1 MEKNRDLFKE
11 AIADAKAVK
20 EVSIANAKA
29 ALEEVITPRLKS
41 MFEKKLTEMEEEDEK
56 QEEGHKMKKEN
67 SELEEEFNLEELLA
81 ELDEVEHEDEDKD
94 HKMEADH
101 KDHKM
106 EAKHDSEEGVH
117 EETIEEDITEEENI
131 EEADDESEEEEEEES
146 KMDDMDVEIDFDNMT
161 EEDLRAFIEEVVDEM
176 IEAEELELTEPSEE
190 DEEVEVEDDAE
201 MGDEEVEIED
211 EIADLQLEEGQIT
224 EMTTT
229 ELVAALP
236 AIIGGMTALIGGSVG
251 AAVWQENALAG
262 KYGEKWKTFAQKLSG
277 AGGAAAGSRNVAEET
292 EVLEELNTLKEEM
305 AEINLLNSKLLYLN
319 KILKEATLKESEKV
333 KAIAAF
339 DKAETVKEAK
349 LVFET
354 LRQNLRKTP
363 AKAAAKKLVRES
375 KNFAS
380 STITGASPTKKPVM
394 EVDPM
399 ITRMKKL
406 AGLL

>member
-56 QEEGHKMKKEN
+56 QEEGYKMKKEG

-81 ELDEVEHEDEDKD
+81 ELDEVEHEDED
-94 HKMEADH
+94 A
-101 KDHKM
+101 DHKM
-106 EAKHDSEEGVH
+106 EAKHKMEAMHDEEETEDV
-117 EETIEEDITEEENI
+117 ETIEEALTEEEDA
-131 EEADDESEEEEEEES
+131 EETEDESEEEEEEES
-146 KMDDMDVEIDFDNMT
+146 KVDDMDVEIDFDNMT

-176 IEAEELELTEPSEE
+176 IEAEELKLTDME
-190 DEEVEVEDDAE
+190 DDSEEVEMDDEAE
-201 MGDEEVEIED
+201 MGDEEIEIED

-224 EMTTT
+224 EMTTA

-305 AEINLLNSKLLYLN
+305 AEVNLLNSKLLYLN
-319 KILKEATLKESEKV
+319 KILKESNLKESQKV
-333 KAIAAF
+333 KAITAF
-339 DKAETVKEAK
+339 DKAKTVKEAK
-349 LVFET
+349 LVYET
-354 LRQNLRKTP
+354 LKENLSKTP
-363 AKAAAKKLVRES
+363 VKETQKKLVRES

-380 STITGASPTKKPVM
+380 STIAGNSPVKKPVM
-394 EVDPM
+394 EVDPT
-399 ITRMKKL
+399 IQRMKKL
-406 AGLL
+406 AGLA

>member
-56 QEEGHKMKKEN
+56 QEEGYKMKKEN

-81 ELDEVEHEDEDKD
+81 ELDEVEDEEIHEE
-94 HKMEADH
+94 ELT
-101 KDHKM
+101 
-106 EAKHDSEEGVH
+106 EETVSES
-117 EETIEEDITEEENI
+117 EETIEEELTEEEDA
-131 EEADDESEEEEEEES
+131 EETEDESEEEEEEES
-146 KMDDMDVEIDFDNMT
+146 KVDDMDVEIDFDNMT

-176 IEAEELELTEPSEE
+176 IEAEELKLTDME
-190 DEEVEVEDDAE
+190 DDSEEVEMDDEAE

-224 EMTTT
+224 EMTTA

-305 AEINLLNSKLLYLN
+305 AEVNLLNSKLLYLN
-319 KILKEATLKESEKV
+319 KILKESNLKESQKV
-333 KAIAAF
+333 KAITAF
-339 DKAETVKEAK
+339 DKAESVKEAK
-349 LVFET
+349 LVYET
-354 LRQNLRKTP
+354 LKENLSKTP
-363 AKAAAKKLVRES
+363 AKETQKKLVRES

-380 STITGASPTKKPVM
+380 STIAGNSPVKKPVM
-394 EVDPM
+394 EVDPT
-399 ITRMKKL
+399 IQRMKKL
-406 AGLL
+406 AGLA

>member
-56 QEEGHKMKKEN
+56 QEEGYKMKKEG

-81 ELDEVEHEDEDKD
+81 ELDEVEHEDED
-94 HKMEADH
+94 A
-101 KDHKM
+101 DHKM
-106 EAKHDSEEGVH
+106 EAKHKMEAMHDEEETEDV
-117 EETIEEDITEEENI
+117 ETIEEELTEEEDA
-131 EEADDESEEEEEEES
+131 EETEDESEEEEEEES
-146 KMDDMDVEIDFDNMT
+146 KVDDMDVEIDFDNMT

-176 IEAEELELTEPSEE
+176 IEAEELKLTDME
-190 DEEVEVEDDAE
+190 DDSEEVEMDDEAE
-201 MGDEEVEIED
+201 MGDEEIEIED

-224 EMTTT
+224 EMTTA

-305 AEINLLNSKLLYLN
+305 AEVNLLNSKLLYLN
-319 KILKEATLKESEKV
+319 KILKESNLKESQKV
-333 KAIAAF
+333 KAITAF

-349 LVFET
+349 LVYET
-354 LRQNLRKTP
+354 LKENLSKTP
-363 AKAAAKKLVRES
+363 AKETQKKLVRES

-380 STITGASPTKKPVM
+380 STIAGNSPVKKPVM
-394 EVDPM
+394 EVDPT
-399 ITRMKKL
+399 IQRMKKL
-406 AGLL
+406 AGLA

>member
-56 QEEGHKMKKEN
+56 QEEGYKMKKEN

-81 ELDEVEHEDEDKD
+81 ELDEVEDEEIHEE
-94 HKMEADH
+94 ELT
-101 KDHKM
+101 
-106 EAKHDSEEGVH
+106 EETVSES
-117 EETIEEDITEEENI
+117 EETIEEELTEEEDA
-131 EEADDESEEEEEEES
+131 EETEDESEEEEEEES
-146 KMDDMDVEIDFDNMT
+146 KVDDMDVEIDFDNMT

-190 DEEVEVEDDAE
+190 DEEVEIEDDAE

-224 EMTTT
+224 EMTTA

-333 KAIAAF
+333 KVIAAF

-380 STITGASPTKKPVM
+380 STITGNSPVKKPVM
-394 EVDPM
+394 EVDPT
-399 ITRMKKL
+399 IQRMKKL
-406 AGLL
+406 AGLA

>member
-56 QEEGHKMKKEN
+56 QEEGYKMKKEN

-81 ELDEVEHEDEDKD
+81 ELDEVEDEEIHEE
-94 HKMEADH
+94 ELT
-101 KDHKM
+101 
-106 EAKHDSEEGVH
+106 EETVSESEEAIE
-117 EETIEEDITEEENI
+117 EETIEEELTEEEDA
-131 EEADDESEEEEEEES
+131 EETEDESEEEEEEES
-146 KMDDMDVEIDFDNMT
+146 KVDDMDVEIDFDNMT

-176 IEAEELELTEPSEE
+176 IEAEELKLTDTE
-190 DEEVEVEDDAE
+190 DDSEEVEMDDEAE

-305 AEINLLNSKLLYLN
+305 AEVNLLNSKLLYLN
-319 KILKEATLKESEKV
+319 KILKESNLKESQKV
-333 KAIAAF
+333 KAITAF
-339 DKAETVKEAK
+339 DKAESVKEAK
-349 LVFET
+349 LVYET
-354 LRQNLRKTP
+354 LKENLSKTP
-363 AKAAAKKLVRES
+363 AKETQKKLVRES

-380 STITGASPTKKPVM
+380 STIAGNSPVKKPVM
-394 EVDPM
+394 EVDPT
-399 ITRMKKL
+399 IQRMKKL
-406 AGLL
+406 AGLA

>member
-56 QEEGHKMKKEN
+56 QEEGYKMKKEN

-81 ELDEVEHEDEDKD
+81 ELDEVEDEEVHEEELTK
-94 HKMEADH
+94 ETVS
-101 KDHKM
+101 
-106 EAKHDSEEGVH
+106 ESEEAIE
-117 EETIEEDITEEENI
+117 EETIEEELTEEEDA
-131 EEADDESEEEEEEES
+131 EETEDESEEEEEEES
-146 KMDDMDVEIDFDNMT
+146 KVDDVDVEIDFDNMT
-161 EEDLRAFIEEVVDEM
+161 EDDLRAFIEEVVDEM
-176 IEAEELELTEPSEE
+176 IEAEELKLTDTE
-190 DEEVEVEDDAE
+190 DDSEEVEMDDEAE

-229 ELVAALP
+229 ELIAALP
-236 AIIGGMTALIGGSVG
+236 AIVGGMTALIGGSVG
-251 AAVWQENALAG
+251 ASVWLNNAEEG
-262 KYGEKWKTFAQKLSG
+262 KYGEKWKAFAQKLSG

-292 EVLEELNTLKEEM
+292 EALEELNTLKKELT
-305 AEINLLNSKLLYLN
+305 EINLLNSKLLYLN
-319 KILKEATLKESEKV
+319 KILKESNLKESQKV
-333 KAIAAF
+333 KAITAF

-349 LVFET
+349 LVYET
-354 LRQNLRKTP
+354 LKENLSKTP
-363 AKAAAKKLVRES
+363 AKETQKKLVRES

-380 STITGASPTKKPVM
+380 STIAGNSPVKKPVM
-394 EVDPM
+394 EVDPT
-399 ITRMKKL
+399 IQRMKKL
-406 AGLL
+406 AGLA